1 MGKRFLIDSNIL
13 VHFLAGSYKEQ
24 VLDFLEK
31 ILSDG
36 FSISFITQ
44 IELLAYK
51 NASPEEIVLRRQIV
65 DLANIIFIDNE
76 IIEKT
81 IDIRQQK
88 ACKIPDAIIAATSIS
103 QNYTLISENDK
114 DFRHIQNL
122 QYLNLRQL
130 T

>member
-1 MGKRFLIDSNIL
+1 MGKRFLIDSNII
-13 VHFLAGSYKEQ
+13 VHFLANSYDEK

-31 ILSDG
+31 LLIDG

-44 IELLAYK
+44 IELLAHK
-51 NASPEEIVLRRQIV
+51 DATATDMDLRQQIIN
-65 DLANIIFIDNE
+65 LANVIHIDND
-76 IIEKT
+76 IIDKT
-81 IDIRQQK
+81 IDIRRQK

-122 QYLNLRQL
+122 QYLNPRQL
-130 T
+130 P